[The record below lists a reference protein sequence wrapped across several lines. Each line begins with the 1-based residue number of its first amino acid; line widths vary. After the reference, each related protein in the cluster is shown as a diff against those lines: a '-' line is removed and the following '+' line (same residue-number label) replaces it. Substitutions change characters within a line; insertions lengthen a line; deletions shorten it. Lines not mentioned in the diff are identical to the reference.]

1 MSPPP
6 ATDLRDRYADQE
18 ATLTLLRTVLAS
30 EEGSQFGPR
39 KDVLFSAIQ
48 TSQIP
53 MILTDPH
60 QPDNP
65 IIFANRAFASL
76 SGYSADELTGKNCR
90 FLQGANTDPEN
101 VAKLRDAIAAR
112 EPIAIDIVN
121 YRRDGSEFINEL
133 YVSPINDP
141 DGNLLYFFGSQVD
154 VTTFRSASRQLLLSG
169 EKYRSIFEAI
179 DEGFCVI
186 EFIDG
191 PHGPLSDYVH
201 LEANEAYARNA
212 GITDVVGRNV
222 RDLFPDEAD
231 SWVAVFGEVLRTG
244 EPARFERELDAT
256 GRHLE
261 LSAFRIE
268 PAGNNQVAVLF
279 KDVTARRQTENE
291 LRELTIR
298 LDALVRSS
306 TEVRYLINADWT
318 ELAELSG
325 GGFLADTPAANAN
338 WLNDYVPP
346 EGRDAVR
353 AEFERAIEAR
363 DTYRIEHPVYLADGS
378 LGWAQVQAVPLFD
391 DHGEITHW
399 YGAASDITDRRKAEA
414 ELHELAVELSH
425 LNGTLEAQVAERT
438 AERDRVWRLS
448 RDMLGVADTQ
458 GRWTSINPAW
468 SRILGWS
475 EDMFIGRTSEWL
487 EHPDDHEK
495 TRAEVARL
503 AAGLETAAFENRFRH
518 RDGTYLWLS
527 WTAAPE
533 NGLLYCAGRDV
544 TAEKER
550 QIELDAAQDQL
561 RQAQKVEAVGH
572 LTGGVAHDFNN
583 LLTVIRGSVDL
594 LRRPNL
600 TDERRERYIQAIA
613 ETADRAA
620 KLTNQLLA
628 FARRQALLPES
639 FDAQE
644 SVRVLADMVRTL
656 AGSCIKVALES
667 ASCPCHIHA
676 DRNQFDTAII
686 NMAVNARD
694 AMNGDGRLTICVESV
709 DGMPS
714 VRSHQ
719 AIAGDFIAISLTDTG
734 EGISADRIDHIFEP
748 FFTTKDVGK
757 GTGLGLSQVFGFAKQ
772 SGGEVMVE
780 SEVGTGTTFT
790 LYLPRMMGE
799 QTAIVRDDTP
809 RQVASGDGACILVVE
824 DNPQVGE
831 FARSALAELGYT
843 TVLAK
848 DAAHALGEL
857 EAAADRFDAVFS
869 DVVMPGM
876 SGIELGQAIRI
887 RYPGLPV
894 VLTSGYSN
902 VLAQDSSHG
911 FELIHKPYSIDQLS
925 SVLHRVIAMR

>member
-1 MSPPP
+1 MSPPHT
-6 ATDLRDRYADQE
+6 TDLSGRYAEQE
-18 ATLTLLRTVLAS
+18 AERLL
-30 EEGSQFGPR
+30 
-39 KDVLFSAIQ
+39 
-48 TSQIP
+48 
-53 MILTDPH
+53 
-60 QPDNP
+60 
-65 IIFANRAFASL
+65 
-76 SGYSADELTGKNCR
+76 
-90 FLQGANTDPEN
+90 
-101 VAKLRDAIAAR
+101 AAEAR
-112 EPIAIDIVN
+112 H
-121 YRRDGSEFINEL
+121 
-133 YVSPINDP
+133 
-141 DGNLLYFFGSQVD
+141 
-154 VTTFRSASRQLLLSG
+154 
-169 EKYRSIFEAI
+169 RSIFQAI
-179 DEGFCVI
+179 DDGFCVI
-186 EFIDG
+186 EFIDS
-191 PHGPLSDYVH
+191 PHGPLSDYAHV
-201 LEANEAYARNA
+201 EANEAYGR
-212 GITDVVGRNV
+212 ITGVANVVGRNV
-222 RDLFPDEAD
+222 RDVYPDEAD
-231 SWVAVFGEVLRTG
+231 DWVTVLSKVLRTG
-244 EPARFERELDAT
+244 EPARFEREFVAA
-256 GRHLE
+256 GKHLE
-261 LSAFRIE
+261 ISAFRLE
-268 PAGNNQVAVLF
+268 PASRKQVAVLF
-279 KDVTARRQTENE
+279 RDVTSRRIADVE
-291 LRELTIR
+291 LRELTKR

-306 TEVRYLINADWT
+306 TEVRYLINADWS

-338 WLNDYVPP
+338 WLNEYIPP

-353 AEFERAIEAR
+353 AEFERAIKAR
-363 DTYRIEHPVYLADGS
+363 DTYRIEHPVYFADGS
-378 LGWAQVQAVPLFD
+378 VGWAQVQAVPLFD
-391 DHGEITHW
+391 EKGEITHW
-399 YGAASDITDRRKAEA
+399 YGAASNITGRRKAEA
-414 ELHELAVELSH
+414 ELHELATELSH
-425 LNGTLEAQVAERT
+425 LNDTLETQVAERT

-458 GRWTSINPAW
+458 GQWTSVNPAW

-475 EDMFIGRTSEWL
+475 EDTFIGRTSEWL
-487 EHPDDHEK
+487 EHPDDKEK
-495 TRAEVARL
+495 TRTEVARL

-518 RDGTYLWLS
+518 RDGTYHWLS
-527 WTAAPE
+527 WTATLD

-561 RQAQKVEAVGH
+561 RQAQKVEAVGQ

-639 FDAQE
+639 FDAEE

-656 AGSCIKVALES
+656 AGSRIEVALES

-694 AMNGDGRLTICVESV
+694 AMNGEGHLTIRVESV

-714 VRSHQ
+714 VRLHQ
-719 AIAGDFIAISLTDTG
+719 AVAGDFIAISLTDTG
-734 EGISADRIDHIFEP
+734 EGISPDRIDQIFEP

-772 SGGEVMVE
+772 SGGEVMVV

-790 LYLPRMMGE
+790 LYMPRIMGE
-799 QTAIVRDDTP
+799 RPATARGIPP
-809 RQVASGDGACILVVE
+809 RQAASGNGACILVVE

-857 EAAADRFDAVFS
+857 EASADRFDAVFS

-876 SGIELGQAIRI
+876 SGIELGQEVRL
-887 RYPGLPV
+887 RYPNLPV

-902 VLAQDSSHG
+902 VLAQDGDHG

-925 SVLHRVIAMR
+925 GVLHRIISAKVR

>member
-1 MSPPP
+1 MSPRPT
-6 ATDLRDRYADQE
+6 TDLRDHSAEQE
-18 ATLTLLRTVLAS
+18 AEQMPTT
-30 EEGSQFGPR
+30 E
-39 KDVLFSAIQ
+39 
-48 TSQIP
+48 
-53 MILTDPH
+53 
-60 QPDNP
+60 
-65 IIFANRAFASL
+65 
-76 SGYSADELTGKNCR
+76 
-90 FLQGANTDPEN
+90 
-101 VAKLRDAIAAR
+101 AR
-112 EPIAIDIVN
+112 
-121 YRRDGSEFINEL
+121 
-133 YVSPINDP
+133 
-141 DGNLLYFFGSQVD
+141 
-154 VTTFRSASRQLLLSG
+154 
-169 EKYRSIFEAI
+169 YRSIFEAI
-179 DEGFCVI
+179 DDGFCVI

-201 LEANEAYARNA
+201 VEANDAYARIT
-212 GITDVVGRNV
+212 GIANVVGRNV
-222 RDLFPDEAD
+222 RDVFPDEAD
-231 SWVAVFGEVLRTG
+231 GWIATFIKVLRTG
-244 EPARFERELDAT
+244 EPARFERELIAV
-256 GRHLE
+256 GQHLE

-268 PAGNNQVAVLF
+268 PVSRKQVAVLF
-279 KDVTARRQTENE
+279 KDVTARRKAEVE
-291 LRELTIR
+291 LRELTMR

-306 TEVRYLINADWT
+306 TEVRYLINADWS

-325 GGFLADTPAANAN
+325 GGFLADTPAGNAN
-338 WLNDYVPP
+338 WLNDYIPP

-353 AEFERAIEAR
+353 AEFERAIKAR
-363 DTYRIEHPVYLADGS
+363 DTYRIDHPVYLANGS
-378 LGWAQVQAVPLFD
+378 VGWAQVQAVPLFD
-391 DHGEITHW
+391 EAGEITHW
-399 YGAASDITDRRKAEA
+399 YGAASNITERRKAEA
-414 ELHELAVELSH
+414 ELHELATELSH
-425 LNGTLEAQVAERT
+425 LNGTLEAQVTERT

-458 GRWTSINPAW
+458 GRWTSVNPAW

-475 EDMFIGRTSEWL
+475 ENMFIGRTSEWL
-487 EHPDDHEK
+487 EHPEDHVK

-518 RDGTYLWLS
+518 QDGTYRWLS

-533 NGLLYCAGRDV
+533 NDLLYCAGRDV

-561 RQAQKVEAVGH
+561 RQAQKVEAVGQ

-600 TDERRERYIQAIA
+600 TDERRDRYIQAIA

-639 FDAQE
+639 FDAEE
-644 SVRVLADMVRTL
+644 SILVLADMVRTL
-656 AGSCIKVALES
+656 SGSRIDVALES

-694 AMNGDGRLTICVESV
+694 AMNGEGHLIIRVESV

-714 VRSHQ
+714 VRSHP
-719 AIAGDFIAISLTDTG
+719 AVAGDFIAISLTDTG

-772 SGGEVMVE
+772 SGGEVMVV

-790 LYLPRMMGE
+790 LYLPRILGE
-799 QTAIVRDDTP
+799 QPAIVRDIAP
-809 RQVASGDGACILVVE
+809 REVATGDGACILVVE

-857 EAAADRFDAVFS
+857 EAAADRFDVVFS

-876 SGIELGQAIRI
+876 SGIELGQEIRI
-887 RYPGLPV
+887 RHPGLPV

-902 VLAQDSSHG
+902 VLAQDGNHG

-925 SVLHRVIAMR
+925 SVLHRIISPR